1 MKQMSYMINQ
11 RYMKKLTCCFV
22 CIFLLIGTVAAQDK
36 EVKLKIVQTSD
47 IHGNFYPRDFILQRD
62 AVGSLARVYAFVQKE
77 RETYKDN
84 LILLDNGDILQGQPT
99 AYYYNYIDTVSPH
112 VAAEMLNFM
121 GYNAGNMGNHDVE
134 TGRAVFDR

>member
-47 IHGNFYPRDFILQRD
+47 IHGNFYTVISF
-62 AVGSLARVYAFVQKE
+62 S
-77 RETYKDN
+77 
-84 LILLDNGDILQGQPT
+84 NGMPSEVWHACTLSCRKSVRRIRT
-99 AYYYNYIDTVSPH
+99 I
-112 VAAEMLNFM
+112 
-121 GYNAGNMGNHDVE
+121 
-134 TGRAVFDR
+134 